1 MYGVMTITNC
11 SVVLSHSD
19 AAKRHRARAAM
30 SYYVAAGGGFCHAQE
45 MGERVFLVAAIAI
58 GIIVPVVGAL
68 YAAWMLMH

>member
-1 MYGVMTITNC
+1 
-11 SVVLSHSD
+11 
-19 AAKRHRARAAM
+19 M